1 MERSTTSWLRTLG
14 IQLSLCFALYIV
26 LNLGQPQKLVYN
38 DNGSPFDLYFI
49 SVRGGFRSLQE
60 QTHLL
65 KLMGYVAKAYDLK
78 FVVNISELGEDD
90 PLMQNVTRLSP
101 LLNVPWYTTGGSKH
115 DGFGCFLHQ
124 VKLPHGRMWLL
135 VCQIQ
140 RLNSLF
146 TESMIRFLGFKPYRL
161 AIWLLPWSE
170 ALHDTAVVESPSGKR
185 GNLSN
190 WLTRTL
196 KATTSDWR
204 MVVGFHPLVACKE
217 NEEEFTAKLINEPLH
232 HIFVKFGVNVYLSQQ
247 GCCSYALQDNVAY
260 IGNPGLIKENS
271 RLGSGNGRYRIGTE
285 MTNGFLLHRLG
296 SLEMCMPEETYR
308 FFELQNHPLI
318 LVLGIGCLNLFF
330 LPATFHH
337 SLSGDL
343 LCYLSRG
350 DRQKNCS
357 STKGQTGHL
366 VPTLKPLAKIV
377 FLAATGLVPL
387 PVLKRG
393 ESESHHFQPL
403 LPIFFLCLVHGQNL
417 IHFAQ

>member
-65 KLMGYVAKAYDLK
+65 KLMGNVAKAYDLK

-124 VKLPHGRMWLL
+124 VKLPRGRMLDIL
-135 VCQIQ
+135 S
-140 RLNSLF
+140 LN
-146 TESMIRFLGFKPYRL
+146 
-161 AIWLLPWSE
+161 
-170 ALHDTAVVESPSGKR
+170 
-185 GNLSN
+185 
-190 WLTRTL
+190 
-196 KATTSDWR
+196 TTSLQVVTCLSDLAFKFFVHCKYDEIGCGITEWQEGQFVKLADKDIKSNHKR

-217 NEEEFTAKLINEPLH
+217 NEEEFTAKLIDEPLH

-247 GCCSYALQDNVAY
+247 GCFSYALQDNVAY

-271 RLGSGNGRYRIGTE
+271 CLGSGNGRYRIRTE
-285 MTNGFLLHRLG
+285 MTDGFLLHRLG
-296 SLEMCMPEETYR
+296 SLEMVTY
-308 FFELQNHPLI
+308 FVTSAGEIVN
-318 LVLGIGCLNLFF
+318 
-330 LPATFHH
+330 
-337 SLSGDL
+337 
-343 LCYLSRG
+343 
-350 DRQKNCS
+350 
-357 STKGQTGHL
+357 
-366 VPTLKPLAKIV
+366 KIV
-377 FLAATGLVPL
+377 VQQ
-387 PVLKRG
+387 RG
-393 ESESHHFQPL
+393 RQ
-403 LPIFFLCLVHGQNL
+403 VM
-417 IHFAQ
+417 

>member
-65 KLMGYVAKAYDLK
+65 KL
-78 FVVNISELGEDD
+78 
-90 PLMQNVTRLSP
+90 
-101 LLNVPWYTTGGSKH
+101 
-115 DGFGCFLHQ
+115 
-124 VKLPHGRMWLL
+124 
-135 VCQIQ
+135 
-140 RLNSLF
+140 
-146 TESMIRFLGFKPYRL
+146 
-161 AIWLLPWSE
+161 
-170 ALHDTAVVESPSGKR
+170 DTVVVESPSGKR

-296 SLEMCMPEETYR
+296 SLEMVTY
-308 FFELQNHPLI
+308 FVTSAGEI
-318 LVLGIGCLNLFF
+318 V
-330 LPATFHH
+330 
-337 SLSGDL
+337 
-343 LCYLSRG
+343 
-350 DRQKNCS
+350 K
-357 STKGQTGHL
+357 
-366 VPTLKPLAKIV
+366 KIV
-377 FLAATGLVPL
+377 VQQ
-387 PVLKRG
+387 RG
-393 ESESHHFQPL
+393 RQ
-403 LPIFFLCLVHGQNL
+403 VM
-417 IHFAQ
+417 